1 MLRSTIFVILT
12 LAASAWEPTSPA
24 DESSAWLTVL
34 GDHHRRL
41 AACTDN
47 NICYGLVSGHTGP
60 TSRCL
65 TPPSFASLLPSG
77 GYRLLFVV
85 KMKKKSPIGIAPA
98 QS

>member
-47 NICYGLVSGHTGP
+47 NICYGLVSGHTVP
-60 TSRCL
+60 TSKIL
-65 TPPSFASLLPSG
+65 TL
-77 GYRLLFVV
+77 Y
-85 KMKKKSPIGIAPA
+85 
-98 QS
+98 